1 MWNLAG
7 HEKAIR
13 LLSSMLLKD
22 MVSHAYLFHGPARIG
37 KTTLAI
43 TVAMAINC
51 VDVSKSR
58 PCGECSQ
65 CERITSGNHPDVQ
78 VIEVMSNEE
87 IKGIDQIRDI
97 QHSSSLKPY
106 EGERRIFILPEI
118 SQLSIQASNAL
129 LRLLEEPPEKV
140 TFLLTSTN
148 LESVIPTI
156 LSRCQIIGTKR
167 VPDDEIIDYL
177 TSHFGITPGDA
188 THIARISQGQVGWAI
203 EASTNPELL
212 EDYDSSLS
220 LMDSI
225 LIGNLDKRFKHA
237 EEMAYTYTRNRHKA
251 LQQLSI
257 GIAWWRD
264 ILMLKESIEGSVC
277 NFPIK
282 ASLRRHSKHIELS
295 DIVATIKAFQNTI
308 LYLESNVNPRLAFEA
323 LVLNIP
329 ILREFKTPTASVTQN

>member
-1 MWNLAG
+1 MG
-7 HEKAIR
+7 HQKAIR

-43 TVAMAINC
+43 NLAMAINC
-51 VDVSKSR
+51 VDVSKSK
-58 PCGECSQ
+58 PCGECHQ

-78 VIEVMSNEE
+78 VIDVMSSDD

-118 SQLSIQASNAL
+118 SQLSIAASNAL

-140 TFLLTSTN
+140 TFLLTTTN
-148 LESVIPTI
+148 LQNVIPTI
-156 LSRCQIIGTKR
+156 LSRCQIIGSKR
-167 VPDDEIIDYL
+167 VPEDQITDYL

-203 EASTNPELL
+203 EASTNASLL
-212 EDYDSSLS
+212 EDYDSSLN

-237 EEMAYTYTRNRHKA
+237 DEMASTYTRTRLKS
-251 LQQLSI
+251 LQQLYV

-282 ASLRRHSKHIELS
+282 ASLKQHSTHIELS

-329 ILREFKTPTASVTQN
+329 VLREFQTPTTSDTRN

>member
-1 MWNLAG
+1 MG
-7 HEKAIR
+7 HQKAIR

-43 TVAMAINC
+43 NLAMAINC
-51 VDVSKSR
+51 VDLSNGS
-58 PCGECSQ
+58 PCGECRQ

-78 VIEVMSNEE
+78 VIEVMSSDE

-118 SQLSIQASNAL
+118 SQLSIPASNAL

-167 VPDDEIIDYL
+167 VPADQIIDYL
-177 TSHFGITPGDA
+177 TSHFDITPGDA
-188 THIARISQGQVGWAI
+188 THIARISQGQIGWAI
-203 EASTNPELL
+203 EASTNGALL
-212 EDYDSSLS
+212 EDYDSSLK

-225 LIGNLDKRFKHA
+225 LIGNLDQRFKHA
-237 EEMAYTYTRNRHKA
+237 EEMASTYTQNRHKS
-251 LQQLSI
+251 LQQLSM

-277 NFPIK
+277 NFPII
-282 ASLRRHSKHIELS
+282 ASLRQHSTHIERS

-308 LYLESNVNPRLAFEA
+308 QYLESHVNPRLAFEV

-329 ILREFKTPTASVTQN
+329 ALQKFQAPTTTDMRS